1 MSNNRMPAAIAAES
15 GSAPAASVVMMTHD
29 DYLAKLQTDP
39 YFRPFKPAAS
49 EPTPAKRPELLAP
62 PRALPNTRSRIAA

>member
-15 GSAPAASVVMMTHD
+15 RSAPAASVVMTHD

-39 YFRPFKPAAS
+39 YFRPVKPAAS